1 VITSILQTAAKHGM
15 DLLETLRQALNSE
28 NPFDAIPA
36 R

>member
-15 DLLETLRQALNSE
+15 DLLGTLRQALTGE
-28 NPFDAIPA
+28 NPFALIPA